1 MKLLFTGGGTAG
13 HVNPALAAAKYIK
26 EQDESVEIRFAG
38 AKGGIEEKLVKR
50 EGFYLYTYDVKGIVR
65 SLSPKGIVTNLMRMK
80 NVVGSAAQAKK
91 DLKKW
96 RPDVIIGTGG
106 YASFPMVYAGAK
118 LGIKTSMLEVNA
130 YPGVA
135 VKYLAGMAD
144 SVMISFKETEKLIP
158 KAKKIVFTGSPIRGD
173 IVKEPKTNVKMEMFG
188 NDKPLLLSFWGS
200 VGAQYMNEKMCDFIK
215 LCLEEDLFNVIHATG
230 AEAYEWMPPMLK
242 EKGVDVS
249 NMKNV
254 RLVEYIYD
262 MGEKMAGADL
272 IMCRGGASSLA
283 EVCAAG
289 KPSVIAPSPYVTD
302 NHQEKNARVI
312 EKNGAAKVILE
323 KQITGKDMY
332 ETVKSI
338 ILDREKMEQMGK
350 SAKKMAVT
358 DGTEKI
364 YNEIKRLY
372 GEIKTVK

>member
-1 MKLLFTGGGTAG
+1 MKILFTGGGTAG
-13 HVNPALAAAKYIK
+13 HVNPALATAKYIR
-26 EQDESVEIRFAG
+26 ELDDTVEIRFAG

-50 EGFYLYTYDVKGIVR
+50 EGFHLYTYDVKGIQR
-65 SLSPKGIVTNLMRMK
+65 SLSPKGIATNLMRVK
-80 NVVGSAAQAKK
+80 NLFGSIKAAKK
-91 DLKKW
+91 DLTLW

-118 LGIKTSMLEVNA
+118 MGIKTSMLEVNA

-135 VKYLAGMAD
+135 VKYLSQMVD
-144 SVMISFKETEKLIP
+144 SVMISFRETEKLIP
-158 KAKKIVFTGSPIRGD
+158 KAKKTVFTGSPIRGD
-173 IVKEPKTNVKMEMFG
+173 I
-188 NDKPLLLSFWGS
+188 SFWGS

-215 LCLEEDLFNVIHATG
+215 IAQEENLFNVIHATG
-230 AEAYEWMPPMLK
+230 AEAYKWMPPMLK
-242 EKGVDVS
+242 EKGVDVDDL
-249 NMKNV
+249 KNI
-254 RLVEYIYD
+254 RLMEYIYD
-262 MGEKMAGADL
+262 MGERMAAADI

-312 EKNGAAKVILE
+312 EKNGAAVVVLE
-323 KQITGKDMY
+323 KQISGKDMY

-338 ILDREKMEQMGK
+338 ILDKEKMAEMGK
-350 SAKKMAVT
+350 NAKKMAVT

-364 YNEIKRLY
+364 FKEILRLFD
-372 GEIKTVK
+372 ESQRA

>member
-1 MKLLFTGGGTAG
+1 MKILFTGGGTAG
-13 HVNPALAAAKYIK
+13 HVNPALATAKYIR
-26 EQDESVEIRFAG
+26 ELDDSVEIRFAG

-50 EGFYLYTYDVKGIVR
+50 EGFHLYTYEVKGMQR
-65 SLSPKGIVTNLMRMK
+65 SLSPKGIITNIMRVK
-80 NVVGSAAQAKK
+80 NLFASIKAAKK
-91 DLKKW
+91 DLTLW

-118 LGIKTSMLEVNA
+118 MGIKCSMLEVNA

-135 VKYLAGMAD
+135 VKYLSQMVD
-144 SVMISFKETEKLIP
+144 SVMISFRETEKLIP
-158 KAKKIVFTGSPIRGD
+158 KAKKTVFTGSPIRGD
-173 IVKEPKTNVKMEMFG
+173 IINASGEGVKMETFG

-215 LCLEEDLFNVIHATG
+215 LCKEENLFNVIHATG
-230 AEAYEWMPPMLK
+230 AEAYQWMPPMLK
-242 EKGVDVS
+242 EKGVDIEKV
-249 NMKNV
+249 KNV
-254 RLVEYIYD
+254 RLMEYIYD
-262 MGEKMAGADL
+262 MGEKMAGADV

-312 EKNGAAKVILE
+312 EKNGAAVVVLE
-323 KQITGKDMY
+323 KQISGKDMY

-338 ILDREKMEQMGK
+338 ILDKAKMAEMGAN
-350 SAKKMAVT
+350 AKKMAVT

-364 YNEIKRLY
+364 FKEILRLY
-372 GEIKTVK
+372 DESQKA